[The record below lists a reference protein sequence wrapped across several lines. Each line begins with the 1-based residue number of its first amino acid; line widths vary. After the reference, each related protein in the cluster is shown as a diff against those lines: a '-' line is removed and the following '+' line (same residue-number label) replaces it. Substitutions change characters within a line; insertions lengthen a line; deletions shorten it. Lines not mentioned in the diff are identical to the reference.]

1 MRALFALF
9 VTSLIV
15 GFSGALMPGPV
26 SMVTISQS
34 TRHGFWAGPLVTAGH
49 AMAEIAAVAALA
61 MGLGKVFKRGLVA
74 GVIGLLGG
82 GFLLWMGADI
92 ARSGW
97 VGIALELEPG
107 EMGVG
112 AFGSVGAGVLASI
125 SNPYWVVWWA
135 SVGAS
140 YVVLALRKGPLGL
153 GAFFL
158 GHILSD
164 LSWNSLLALLIAS
177 GRGFLSLSFYRGVL
191 VVCGLILVALAI
203 YFIYSGLGFLGGKPV
218 EIEGGL
224 LPRDSK
230 ELS

>member
-1 MRALFALF
+1 
-9 VTSLIV
+9 
-15 GFSGALMPGPV
+15 
-26 SMVTISQS
+26 MVTISQS

>member
-1 MRALFALF
+1 MRALFTLF

-34 TRHGFWAGPLVTAGH
+34 ARHGFWAGPLVTAGH
-49 AMAEIAAVAALA
+49 AMVEIAAVAALA
-61 MGLGKVFKRGLVA
+61 MGLGKVFKRSLIAGL
-74 GVIGLLGG
+74 IGLLGG
-82 GFLLWMGADI
+82 GFLLWMGVDI

-107 EMGVG
+107 EMGG
-112 AFGSVGAGVLASI
+112 LTAFGSVGAGVLATI

-140 YVVLALRKGPLGL
+140 YVVLALRRGL
-153 GAFFL
+153 PGLAAFFS

-164 LSWNSLLALLIAS
+164 LSWNSLLAFLIAS
-177 GRGFLSLSFYRGVL
+177 GRRFLSLSFYRGVL
-191 VVCGLILVALAI
+191 VVCGLILVALAL
-203 YFIYSGLGFLGGKPV
+203 YFIYSGFGFLRGKPV
-218 EIEGGL
+218 EIEE
-224 LPRDSK
+224 RA
-230 ELS
+230 

>member
-9 VTSLIV
+9 VTSLII

-34 TRHGFWAGPLVTAGH
+34 ARHGFWAGPLVTVGH
-49 AMAEIAAVAALA
+49 AVAEMAAVAALA
-61 MGLGKVFKRGLVA
+61 MGLGKVFKHGLVA
-74 GVIGLLGG
+74 GLVGLLGG
-82 GFLLWMGADI
+82 GFLLWMGVDI

-97 VGIALELEPG
+97 VGIALELKAG
-107 EMGVG
+107 EMGG
-112 AFGSVGAGVLASI
+112 LTAFGCVGAGVLASI

-140 YVVLALRKGPLGL
+140 YVVLALRRGLPGL
-153 GAFFL
+153 GAFFS

-164 LSWNSLLALLIAS
+164 LSWNSLLAFLIAS
-177 GRGFLSLSFYRGVL
+177 GRGFLSPSFYRGVL

-203 YFIYSGLGFLGGKPV
+203 YFIYSGFGFLRGKSV
-218 EIEGGL
+218 EIDEGA
-224 LPRDSK
+224 
-230 ELS
+230 

>member
-34 TRHGFWAGPLVTAGH
+34 ARYGFWAGPLVTAGH

-61 MGLGKVFKRGLVA
+61 MGLGKVFKRSLVA
-74 GVIGLLGG
+74 GLIGLLGG
-82 GFLLWMGADI
+82 GFLLWMGIDI

-97 VGIALELEPG
+97 VGIALELEPR

-112 AFGSVGAGVLASI
+112 ALGSVGAGVLASI
-125 SNPYWVVWWA
+125 SNPYWVVWWT

-140 YVVLALRKGPLGL
+140 YVVLALRRGLPGL
-153 GAFFL
+153 GAFFS

-164 LSWNSLLALLIAS
+164 LSWNSLLAFLIAS
-177 GRGFLSLSFYRGVL
+177 GRGFLSVSFYRGVL

-203 YFIYSGLGFLGGKPV
+203 YFIYSGLNFLRGKPV
-218 EIEGGL
+218 EIKEGA
-224 LPRDSK
+224 
-230 ELS
+230 